1 MPEHNDITPLLESIG
16 YILDNNINRA
26 VETLKKQILHG
37 ENRPV
42 NYIILGKLYRKQGD
56 PIRAIKLHE
65 SINSVENLD
74 KKIRDYNTIE
84 LIYSYYEYG
93 DFEKAIYYSHN
104 IKNKDIELYK
114 VLADAYL
121 HIKSFPMAIKLF
133 KRLEKQQPVYTRNI
147 AYCYFHK
154 ADEIPQS
161 STKYLRNIKKGL
173 EYYNRSRK
181 GNMLLIDYYYKN
193 KHHKDCI
200 KAIEHFIL
208 EKLAKSDTDLHELE
222 KIYFDIDNIENFAT
236 TVLKSYKNEEKNIF
250 FTLYLA
256 DYYVRK
262 NMNDKAIDI
271 LSKNITLNGY
281 KRLIVRKFLFLK
293 NDNLLKTIID
303 ENNYKCLKCDS
314 IFSDYSDICSKCKS
328 IETLK
333 PY

>member
-1 MPEHNDITPLLESIG
+1 MPEHNDITPLLKSIG

-26 VETLKKQILHG
+26 IETLKEQILHG

-114 VLADAYL
+114 VLANAYL
-121 HIKSFPMAIKLF
+121 HIKSFSMAIKLF
-133 KRLEKQQPVYTRNI
+133 KRLEKQQPVYARNI
-147 AYCYFHK
+147 AYCYFCK
-154 ADEIPQS
+154 ADEAPKS

-173 EYYNRSRK
+173 EHYNRSRK

-193 KHHKDCI
+193 NHHKDCI

-222 KIYFDIDNIENFAT
+222 KIYFDIDNVENFAT
-236 TVLKSYKNEEKNIF
+236 TVLKSYKNEEKNVF

-262 NMNDKAIDI
+262 NMNDKALD
-271 LSKNITLNGY
+271 LLANNIALNGY
-281 KRLIVRKFLFLK
+281 KRLIVRKFSFLK